1 MPERIIFIWTVETM
15 RVARKREPRV
25 VKEKSHKEEE
35 RLTPE
40 HIITKEMCEFALEQM
55 HEYDT

>member
-1 MPERIIFIWTVETM
+1 M